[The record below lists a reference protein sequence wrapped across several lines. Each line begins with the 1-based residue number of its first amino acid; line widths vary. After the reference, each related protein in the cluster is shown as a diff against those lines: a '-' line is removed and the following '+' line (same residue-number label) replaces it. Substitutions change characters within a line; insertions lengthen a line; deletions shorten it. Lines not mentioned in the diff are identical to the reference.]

1 MKPFTEQIDE
11 ILRLETGAD
20 ACSASPAALY
30 SAVSRA
36 AMERLRPQWKREP
49 GKKRACYFSAEFL
62 VGRLVHANLF
72 NLGLLDECNRYLLE
86 RGVDPAVFEQIE
98 DDALGNGGLGR
109 LAACFLD
116 SAASM
121 GVPLDGYGI
130 RYRYGL
136 FRQHFENG
144 FQMETPDNW
153 LRFGDP
159 WSVRRDDESVL
170 VTFSDQTVRA
180 VPYDMPA
187 IGYGGGMVNTL
198 RLWQSEAPDGEGFDF
213 ALFNEQKYSEAVRLR
228 DEAEAISAVLYP
240 NDDTPAGKRLRLKQ
254 QYFFSS
260 ASLQSLL
267 RDYTA
272 RHGDDFSH
280 FADEYA
286 IQLNDTHPVVSIP
299 ELLRIL
305 MSDYLLSFDESFAV
319 VQRTFAY
326 TNHTIMA
333 EALEKWDVGLFCS
346 VIPQVYPYIVMLD
359 DALGRALKARGIT
372 GAGRG
377 RYRIIDGEMI
387 HMAHMAIFASHSVN
401 GVAKIHTE
409 ILKNT
414 ALPEWFALYPDRFNN
429 KTNGITPRRW
439 LALCNPELSSLITE
453 RIGSGWITD
462 LDALEKLAPYA
473 GDPTALDAFLRVKRQ
488 KKEQL
493 CAFIE
498 AREGV
503 RLRPD
508 FMFDVQI
515 KRLHEYK
522 RQLLN
527 AFSILDLYFGIQDG
541 RIRDFTPTVFL
552 FGAKAAPGYYRAKAI
567 IKFINE
573 VARLVNS
580 DPAMRECMKVLF
592 VQNYNVSYAEKLI
605 PAADISEQIS
615 TAGTEASGTGNM
627 KFMLNGAVTLGT
639 LDGANIEIV
648 ERAGVE
654 NNYIFGATVGE
665 IAALAGRYNP
675 RALYESDMR
684 IRRAVDTL
692 IDGTLDDGR
701 TGMFRE
707 LYGALLDGA
716 SWHAPDCYFLLH
728 DFIPYCDTRLRANRD
743 YADCAAFAKKCL
755 LNVAHAGPFSSDRTV
770 AEYALGIWGCL

>member
-170 VTFSDQTVRA
+170 VTFSGQTVRA

-286 IQLNDTHPVVSIP
+286 VQLNDTHPVVSIP
-299 ELLRIL
+299 
-305 MSDYLLSFDESFAV
+305 
-319 VQRTFAY
+319 
-326 TNHTIMA
+326 
-333 EALEKWDVGLFCS
+333 
-346 VIPQVYPYIVMLD
+346 
-359 DALGRALKARGIT
+359 
-372 GAGRG
+372 
-377 RYRIIDGEMI
+377 
-387 HMAHMAIFASHSVN
+387 AS
-401 GVAKIHTE
+401 
-409 ILKNT
+409 
-414 ALPEWFALYPDRFNN
+414 
-429 KTNGITPRRW
+429 
-439 LALCNPELSSLITE
+439 
-453 RIGSGWITD
+453 
-462 LDALEKLAPYA
+462 
-473 GDPTALDAFLRVKRQ
+473 
-488 KKEQL
+488 
-493 CAFIE
+493 
-498 AREGV
+498 
-503 RLRPD
+503 
-508 FMFDVQI
+508 
-515 KRLHEYK
+515 
-522 RQLLN
+522 
-527 AFSILDLYFGIQDG
+527 
-541 RIRDFTPTVFL
+541 
-552 FGAKAAPGYYRAKAI
+552 
-567 IKFINE
+567 
-573 VARLVNS
+573 
-580 DPAMRECMKVLF
+580 
-592 VQNYNVSYAEKLI
+592 
-605 PAADISEQIS
+605 
-615 TAGTEASGTGNM
+615 
-627 KFMLNGAVTLGT
+627 
-639 LDGANIEIV
+639 
-648 ERAGVE
+648 
-654 NNYIFGATVGE
+654 
-665 IAALAGRYNP
+665 
-675 RALYESDMR
+675 
-684 IRRAVDTL
+684 
-692 IDGTLDDGR
+692 
-701 TGMFRE
+701 
-707 LYGALLDGA
+707 
-716 SWHAPDCYFLLH
+716 
-728 DFIPYCDTRLRANRD
+728 
-743 YADCAAFAKKCL
+743 
-755 LNVAHAGPFSSDRTV
+755 
-770 AEYALGIWGCL
+770 